1 MRGFLVFILGYIAG
15 VASVC
20 LVIYLMFVVFSFSV
34 NSMSTNS
41 TTYVEETE
49 ENTTKEA
56 SITNTEDNNVAYVL
70 DDRIKLFEEPTDCVS
85 TMTFRITHVIDEYY
99 AEAEEVKRSTYPDG
113 YMSFY
118 GNLTVVIQSDNQDVF
133 YDDQIIKVPAGKCMR
148 QIGVYSYSIDTY
160 PVVRLSK

>member
-20 LVIYLMFVVFSFSV
+20 LVIYVMFVVFSFSV
-34 NSMSTNS
+34 NNNVNKS
-41 TTYVEETE
+41 V
-49 ENTTKEA
+49 ENTIEEA

-85 TMTFRITHVIDEYY
+85 TMTFRIEHVIDEYY
-99 AEAEEVKRSTYPDG
+99 AEAEEVKRSTYSDG
-113 YMSFY
+113 YESFY

>member
-34 NSMSTNS
+34 NNNVNKS
-41 TTYVEETE
+41 V
-49 ENTTKEA
+49 ENTIEEA

-85 TMTFRITHVIDEYY
+85 TMTFRITRVIDEYY
-99 AEAEEVKRSTYPDG
+99 AEAEEVKRSTYSDG

-148 QIGVYSYSIDTY
+148 QIGVYSDSYYTY

>member
-34 NSMSTNS
+34 NNNVNKS
-41 TTYVEETE
+41 V
-49 ENTTKEA
+49 ENTIEEA

-85 TMTFRITHVIDEYY
+85 TMTFRITRVIDEYY
-99 AEAEEVKRSTYPDG
+99 AEAEEVKRITYSDE

>member
-34 NSMSTNS
+34 NNNVNKS
-41 TTYVEETE
+41 V
-49 ENTTKEA
+49 ENTIKEA

-85 TMTFRITHVIDEYY
+85 TMTFRITRVIDEYY